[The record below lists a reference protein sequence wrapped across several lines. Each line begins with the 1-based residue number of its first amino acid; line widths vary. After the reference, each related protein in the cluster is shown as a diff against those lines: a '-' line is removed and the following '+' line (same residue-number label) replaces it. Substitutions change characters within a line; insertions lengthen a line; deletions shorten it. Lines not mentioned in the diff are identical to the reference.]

1 MPCAA
6 NRTFSKVKSRAM
18 SPRHPEVP
26 NLIEVTG
33 ELSAEG
39 LRISSRARPFLEVCL
54 LAWRVRGLIS
64 GGSEKVWNQ
73 SPSIPRSRWV
83 SILVQ
88 ETYPMN
94 LLKTPL
100 RHSLRRLSKSP
111 SSRGFALIRHLYWVM
126 GLSMIGLAAVTVF
139 FYVKTLWAS
148 GASVD
153 LTFRTVPI
161 GVALVVFLLGV
172 VLVRSAL
179 SLFRLDGWE
188 KALEPVNWPDS
199 DSISQP
205 AGSER
210 VEKEKAVRDASQC
223 TACGARIQ
231 DASAVSPRGDVRC
244 AYCNAWFNVHR

>member
-1 MPCAA
+1 
-6 NRTFSKVKSRAM
+6 
-18 SPRHPEVP
+18 
-26 NLIEVTG
+26 
-33 ELSAEG
+33 
-39 LRISSRARPFLEVCL
+39 
-54 LAWRVRGLIS
+54 
-64 GGSEKVWNQ
+64 
-73 SPSIPRSRWV
+73 
-83 SILVQ
+83 
-88 ETYPMN
+88 MN

-172 VLVRSAL
+172 TFVRSAL
-179 SLFRLDGWE
+179 SLSRLDGWE

-210 VEKEKAVRDASQC
+210 AEKEKATRDASQC

-231 DASAVSPRGDVRC
+231 DASAVSPSGDVRC
-244 AYCNAWFNVHR
+244 AYCNVWFNVHRQ